1 MCHRYKQSCT
11 YDVGQ
16 TIQSQAAQCVCISNV
31 FVPVFV
37 FVLQLYLYLLCDGR
51 VQWCEISSQCNRW
64 TSLRLLALRL
74 RGGPLACVY
83 DIDSMCLGLHLC
95 FCLYLCL
102 YLYLHSSLG
111 LIMKSLDITCR
122 NTKVFYFIKYYICM
136 VIGHLFSRNKKELIN
151 TKSVIFWSQGAINP
165 LNL

>member
-1 MCHRYKQSCT
+1 MFHRHKQSCT

-16 TIQSQAAQCVCISNV
+16 TIQSQAAKCVCISDV

-64 TSLRLLALRL
+64 TSLRLLALGL

-83 DIDSMCLGLHLC
+83 DIDSMCLYS
-95 FCLYLCL
+95 CLYVFVLVFVMYSCLC
-102 YLYLHSSLG
+102 
-111 LIMKSLDITCR
+111 LIMKPLDITCK
-122 NTKVFYFIKYYICM
+122 NTKVFFIIFAWSLVIYFQEIKKNWSIPKLSFF
-136 VIGHLFSRNKKELIN
+136 GHKGL
-151 TKSVIFWSQGAINP
+151 
-165 LNL
+165 